1 MARKVRLFSI
11 ASVQL
16 AILESKPPK
25 LAVTVHGYAVSSGW
39 TDPELVPLE
48 KTLSA
53 DGILDLDFVATPPDS
68 VSLPMLTPATAETV
82 WTDNVDRLVGV
93 RVVSR
98 SGDVI
103 ELLPSDAAQTT
114 TQPAA
119 EETTQ
124 IAGEGP
130 HPYWAAAAR
139 ATTLAVGEET
149 RATTFPTSE
158 EGTNTTQRMEAVF
171 VDPHGP
177 MATERAPATTMVV
190 GEEGR
195 PPVSTMAT
203 GEETVFK
210 TFEIGEESHPEP
222 TNARSPFV
230 EKPPQGEVFSA
241 PELEDPPTTPPFGEE
256 HPPTHPGPFIE
267 KGPQGEVASAPE
279 LETMPMTTLI
289 VGEET
294 PPTTAPSFEEG
305 VVTTNVV
312 GEDIFARPGPGRPT
326 TLVVGEETVGKR
338 PWGETNPRWDNPKVP
353 WGETSPHSDDPKPA
367 LGETWFDPQDMNP
380 LGRR

>member
-53 DGILDLDFVATPPDS
+53 DGILDLDFVATPPNS
-68 VSLPMLTPATAETV
+68 VSLPVLTPATAETV

-98 SGDVI
+98 TGDVI
-103 ELLPSDAAQTT
+103 ELLPSAAAQTT

-130 HPYWAAAAR
+130 HPYWAAAAAAR
-139 ATTLAVGEET
+139 ATT
-149 RATTFPTSE
+149 
-158 EGTNTTQRMEAVF
+158 
-171 VDPHGP
+171 
-177 MATERAPATTMVV
+177 MAL
-190 GEEGR
+190 GEEGQ

-210 TFEIGEESHPEP
+210 TFEVGEESHPDP
-222 TNARSPFV
+222 TGPRPFV

-241 PELEDPPTTPPFGEE
+241 PETEDPPPTTTRPRFEE
-256 HPPTHPGPFIE
+256 LATDI
-267 KGPQGEVASAPE
+267 VAEGSFSQAPAGGRF
-279 LETMPMTTLI
+279 TTLM
-289 VGEET
+289 
-294 PPTTAPSFEEG
+294 
-305 VVTTNVV
+305 
-312 GEDIFARPGPGRPT
+312 
-326 TLVVGEETVGKR
+326 VGEETVTTR
-338 PWGETNPRWDNPKVP
+338 PWGETNPRWD
-353 WGETSPHSDDPKPA
+353 DPKPA
-367 LGETWFDPQDMNP
+367 FGETWFDPQDMNP

>member
-98 SGDVI
+98 SGEVI
-103 ELLPSDAAQTT
+103 ELLPSAAAQTT

-130 HPYWAAAAR
+130 HPHWAAAAAR

-149 RATTFPTSE
+149 GFTTSPTSE
-158 EGTNTTQRMEAVF
+158 EGTNTTPRMEVVF

-177 MATERAPATTMVV
+177 FGTERAPATTMVV
-190 GEEGR
+190 GEEG
-195 PPVSTMAT
+195 PPPLSTMAT

-210 TFEIGEESHPEP
+210 TFEIGEESHPTDP
-222 TNARSPFV
+222 RPFL
-230 EKPPQGEVFSA
+230 EKP
-241 PELEDPPTTPPFGEE
+241 
-256 HPPTHPGPFIE
+256 
-267 KGPQGEVASAPE
+267 PQGEVASAPE
-279 LETMPMTTLI
+279 LEDPPQPPMTT
-289 VGEET
+289 
-294 PPTTAPSFEEG
+294 APRFEE
-305 VVTTNVV
+305 VVDPKLPRGEVLSAPELEGMATTVPQWEEMVSYVHFRAENQWPT
-312 GEDIFARPGPGRPT
+312 ERLT
-326 TLVVGEETVGKR
+326 TLVVGEETVGTR
-338 PWGETNPRWDNPKVP
+338 PWGETNPRWDNPKLP
-353 WGETSPHSDDPKPA
+353 RGETSPHSDDPKPA
-367 LGETWFDPQDMNP
+367 FGETWFDPQDMNP